1 MKTAWITVIQTA
13 GKACPD
19 ASSATGTGPKL
30 WTRRKLY
37 SCLLHLAQ
45 IKERCLSCSSCTRKN
60 FIFQV
65 WKLITGTILVPLSP
79 NEVME
84 TTGAWDFH
92 LGNGLVPATWFE
104 AKDLWV
110 IPPAIIYPSPI
121 SGGTDSQNNCCFV
134 SLAAV
139 GKQLLP
145 SGLQP
150 TVDFLSCVK
159 KNQALHSVELRN
171 LKRKR
176 KQVYFANKLL
186 IKR

>member
-171 LKRKR
+171 LKGKR

>member
-1 MKTAWITVIQTA
+1 MKPAWVTVMLAA
-13 GKACPD
+13 GKARPD

-45 IKERCLSCSSCTRKN
+45 IKERCLSCSSCSRKN

-65 WKLITGTILVPLSP
+65 SKLITDTILVPLST

-92 LGNGLVPATWFE
+92 LGNGLVSAILFE
-104 AKDLWV
+104 AKDLCI

-121 SGGTDSQNNCCFV
+121 SGGTDSQNHCCFV

-145 SGLQP
+145 SGRQP

-159 KNQALHSVELRN
+159 N
-171 LKRKR
+171 
-176 KQVYFANKLL
+176 
-186 IKR
+186 